1 MQTKKECLFLMQ
13 TRNKNWIIYE
23 IITECTYKNR
33 IIYKKI
39 SLSDRDDFLIDR
51 QKLFFE
57 TIRLILISLI
67 ISDNSD

>member
-39 SLSDRDDFLIDR
+39 SLSDRDNFLIIVKSSFS
-51 QKLFFE
+51 QFFKQ
-57 TIRLILISLI
+57 L
-67 ISDNSD
+67 D

>member
-23 IITECTYKNR
+23 IITECMYKNR

-39 SLSDRDDFLIDR
+39 SLSDRDNFLIIVKSSFS
-51 QKLFFE
+51 QFFKQ
-57 TIRLILISLI
+57 L
-67 ISDNSD
+67 D